1 VDLFATDT
9 SRWVKAALHQSL
21 GEVIYNCGPKVS
33 TSVTSYFLSLASS
46 TGFAGDSTGDSVMQC
61 AFSIPAVIATLGP
74 AGWNTICPAYMLLT
88 KDVSWKVRRTVA
100 LSICHVAKAL
110 NADIIV
116 SDLFPVFDSF
126 CRDIDEVKN
135 AAVKQLHRFIE
146 LTPEAARRSHLSI
159 LSELSSEADNWR
171 CRESVG
177 LQLPDM
183 VALFD
188 AEVVE
193 FDVIPIMLRLLK
205 DPFSAVRLACAGQ
218 VGAVVKRLQAADN
231 SDALQLLQNEIV
243 ALARDTSFNLRIV
256 AAAAAH
262 SAAAAGLLQYFR
274 DHCLPFLL
282 VIKTDKVCCAAAEVR
297 LLAASCLMV
306 VRCAMCDC
314 VRLGCLRC
322 FCGWASRGAVLLEC
336 SPVSPN

>member
-1 VDLFATDT
+1 MDLFATDT

-33 TSVTSYFLSLASS
+33 TAVTSYFLSLASS
-46 TGFAGDSTGDSVMQC
+46 TGFAGDTTGDSVMQC
-61 AFSIPAVIATLGP
+61 AFSIPAVIVTLGP
-74 AGWNTICPAYMLLT
+74 AGWSTICPAYMLLT

-126 CRDIDEVKN
+126 CRDIDEVKIV
-135 AAVKQLHRFIE
+135 AVKQLHRFIE

-177 LQLPDM
+177 LQMPDM

-218 VGAVVKRLQAADN
+218 VGAVVKRLQAVDN
-231 SDALQLLQNEIV
+231 ADALQLLQTELG

-262 SAAAAGLLQYFR
+262 SAATAGLLQYFR

-282 VIKTDKVCCAAAEVR
+282 VLKADKVCSFLPTRALAACCSMIRRAGSQRATSRDGGVCAAVADGR
-297 LLAASCLMV
+297 TV
-306 VRCAMCDC
+306 VQS
-314 VRLGCLRC
+314 
-322 FCGWASRGAVLLEC
+322 WWSAVQC
-336 SPVSPN
+336 R